1 MLYLYKSMLVKYME
15 NWLDSPDVSLQT
27 TGVLALGNFARTDSH
42 CIDMVSNKIVHKLIG
57 ILARNN
63 GVDNDMRLQ
72 HALLSTLK
80 NLVIPKINK
89 AAIIEAGL
97 VDTILPMLEIHTP
110 PVVFKLLGTLRM
122 MVDGQG
128 E

>member
-1 MLYLYKSMLVKYME
+1 
-15 NWLDSPDVSLQT
+15 
-27 TGVLALGNFARTDSH
+27 
-42 CIDMVSNKIVHKLIG
+42 
-57 ILARNN
+57 
-63 GVDNDMRLQ
+63 MRLQ

-80 NLVIPKINK
+80 NLVIPKVNK

-97 VDTILPMLEIHTP
+97 VETILPMLEIHTP

-128 E
+128 ECSLHFYVINHYIDLKKFYTPIRKTGPKPPQKRTTDQTADCLEQIH